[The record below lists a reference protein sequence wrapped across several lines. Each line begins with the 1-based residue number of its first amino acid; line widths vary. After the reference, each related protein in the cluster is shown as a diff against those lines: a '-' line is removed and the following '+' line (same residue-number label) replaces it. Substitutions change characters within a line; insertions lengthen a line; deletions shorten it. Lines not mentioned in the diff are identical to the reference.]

1 MGVCPPTGRIR
12 GWPPR
17 LCCHRPEG
25 LSAVTSCARGLGF
38 VVEVSPDEGRSRPP
52 GVLRPHMVWLS
63 QGVGRG
69 GAGGASKSLGYSL
82 LLLIIFSIPKS
93 RCSQVSLLFF
103 LPSLNLV
110 VKVCLADLYVLQ
122 VIKLPFLL

>member
-1 MGVCPPTGRIR
+1 MP
-12 GWPPR
+12 
-17 LCCHRPEG
+17 
-25 LSAVTSCARGLGF
+25 AVTSCARGLGF

-52 GVLRPHMVWLS
+52 GVLRPHRVWLS
-63 QGVGRG
+63 QGVGRS
-69 GAGGASKSLGYSL
+69 GAGGGFEKLGLQSAADDYFFNSKKQMFPSLST
-82 LLLIIFSIPKS
+82 
-93 RCSQVSLLFF
+93 FF